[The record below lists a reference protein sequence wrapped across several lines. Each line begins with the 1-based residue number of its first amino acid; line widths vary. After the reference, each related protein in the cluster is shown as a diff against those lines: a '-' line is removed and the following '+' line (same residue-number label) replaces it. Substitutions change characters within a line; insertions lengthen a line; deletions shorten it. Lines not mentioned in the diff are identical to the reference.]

1 MQLAVKG
8 VCHVTNE
15 GRPGIEEILRQ
26 RIMVL
31 EGAMGTMI
39 QAEKLTEEDYRGER
53 FAGHGCDV
61 RGNNDLL
68 NITQPEIIGKIH
80 EAFLAVGS
88 DIVETNTFNATTI
101 SQADYEMEHLVRDIC
116 LAGAAVARE
125 VADKWTAKTPDKPRY
140 VFGNLGPT
148 NRTCS
153 ISPDVNRPGYRAIT
167 FDEMRDAY
175 REQAEALFDGGV
187 DGFAVETV
195 FDTLNCKAA
204 LFALDELFEERG
216 EKRPV
221 MVTGTVTDLTGRNL
235 SGQTV
240 TAFWYAV
247 RHARPLAF
255 GLNCGF
261 GGEQLRP
268 FVEELAREIEVP
280 LVVYPNAGLPNE
292 LGGYDEAPEM
302 TGSFIREWA
311 EKGWVNVVGGCC
323 GTTPAHIEAVAKAV
337 EGIKPREIPED
348 SKRMRLSGLDPFVT
362 AA

>member
-1 MQLAVKG
+1 MASS
-8 VCHVTNE
+8 E
-15 GRPGIEEILRQ
+15 RPPIESIIAE

-39 QAEKLTEEDYRGER
+39 QAENLTEQDYRGEQ
-53 FAGHGCDV
+53 FADHSCDV
-61 RGNNDLL
+61 RGNNDML

-88 DIVETNTFNATTI
+88 DIVETNTFSSTSI
-101 SQADYEMEHLVRDIC
+101 SQADYAMEDQVAELCRM
-116 LAGAAVARE
+116 GAAVARE
-125 VADKWTAKTPDKPRY
+125 AADKWTAKTPDKPRY

-153 ISPDVNRPGYRAIT
+153 ISPDVNRPGYRATT
-167 FDEMRDAY
+167 FDQMRDSY

-187 DGFAVETV
+187 DGFLVETV

-204 LFALDELFEERG
+204 LFAIDEMLEERG
-216 EKRPV
+216 ETRPV
-221 MVTGTVTDLTGRNL
+221 MVSGTVTDLTGRNL

-247 RHARPLAF
+247 RHVTPLAF

-261 GGEQLRP
+261 GGKELRP

-280 LVVYPNAGLPNE
+280 LVVFPNAGLPNE

-302 TGSFIREWA
+302 TGGFIREWA
-311 EKGWVNVVGGCC
+311 ESGLVNIVGGCC
-323 GTTPAHIEAVAKAV
+323 GTTPAHIEAMAKAV
-337 EGIKPREIPED
+337 EGVKPRVVAKND
-348 SKRMRLSGLDPFVT
+348 KRMRLSGLDPFVT

>member
-1 MQLAVKG
+1 MTSDTRPSIDTILAK
-8 VCHVTNE
+8 
-15 GRPGIEEILRQ
+15 

-39 QAEKLTEEDYRGER
+39 QAENLGEADYRGAQ
-53 FAGHGCDV
+53 FTGHNCDV

-68 NITQPEIIGKIH
+68 NITQPAIIEKIH
-80 EAFLAVGS
+80 DAFLAVGA
-88 DIVETNTFNATTI
+88 DIIETNTFNSTSI
-101 SQADYEMEHLVRDIC
+101 SQADYQMEHLVPDIC
-116 LAGAAVARE
+116 KAGAAIARDAAE
-125 VADKWTAKTPDKPRY
+125 KWTAMTPHKPRY

-153 ISPDVNRPGYRAIT
+153 ISPDVNRPGYRATT

-175 REQAEALFDGGV
+175 REQAEALFEGGV

-216 EKRPV
+216 ERRPV

-247 RHARPLAF
+247 RHANPIAF

-268 FVEELAREIEVP
+268 FVEELAREESS
-280 LVVYPNAGLPNE
+280 L
-292 LGGYDEAPEM
+292 
-302 TGSFIREWA
+302 A
-311 EKGWVNVVGGCC
+311 E
-323 GTTPAHIEAVAKAV
+323 
-337 EGIKPREIPED
+337 
-348 SKRMRLSGLDPFVT
+348 
-362 AA
+362 

>member
-1 MQLAVKG
+1 MSENNRLA
-8 VCHVTNE
+8 
-15 GRPGIEEILRQ
+15 IEEILRQ
-26 RIMVL
+26 RILVL

-39 QAEKLTEEDYRGER
+39 QAEKLTEADYRGER

-68 NITQPEIIGKIH
+68 NLTQPAVIQKIH
-80 EAFLAVGS
+80 EGFLAVGA
-88 DIVETNTFNATTI
+88 DVIETNTFNTTSI
-101 SQADYEMEHLVRDIC
+101 SQADYQMEHLVPEIC
-116 LAGAAVARE
+116 KAGVAIARAAAE
-125 VADKWTAKTPDKPRY
+125 KWTAKTPHKPRY
-140 VFGNLGPT
+140 VIGNLGPT

-153 ISPDVNRPGYRAIT
+153 ISPDVNRPGYRATT

-175 REQAEALFDGGV
+175 REQADALFDGGV
-187 DGFAVETV
+187 DCFAVETV

-216 EKRPV
+216 ERRPV

-247 RHARPLAF
+247 RHARPIAF

-268 FVEELAREIEVP
+268 FVEELTREVEVP

-292 LGGYDEAPEM
+292 LGGYDEAPAM
-302 TGSFIREWA
+302 TAGFIREWA
-311 EKGWVNVVGGCC
+311 EQGWVNIVGGCC
-323 GTTPAHIEAVAKAV
+323 GTTPAHIGAIAEAV
-337 EGIKPREIPED
+337 EGLKPRRIPED
-348 SKRMRLSGLDPFVT
+348 SHRMRLSGLDPFAT

>member
-1 MQLAVKG
+1 MTQEK
-8 VCHVTNE
+8 
-15 GRPGIEEILRQ
+15 RPEIGEILRH

-31 EGAMGTMI
+31 GGAMGTMI
-39 QAEKLTEEDYRGER
+39 QAEKLTEADYRGER
-53 FAGHGCDV
+53 FAEHSCDV

-68 NITQPEIIGKIH
+68 NLTQPEIIGKVH
-80 EAFLAVGS
+80 ESFLTVGA
-88 DIVETNTFNATTI
+88 DIVETNTFNATSI
-101 SQADYEMEHLVRDIC
+101 SQADYQMEHLVSEIC
-116 LAGAAVARE
+116 RAGVAVARKA
-125 VADKWTAKTPDKPRY
+125 ADKWSAKTPDKPRY

-167 FDEMRDAY
+167 FDQMRDAY
-175 REQAEALFDGGV
+175 KEQATALYDGGV
-187 DGFAVETV
+187 DAFAVETV

-204 LFALDELFEERG
+204 LFALDELFEEKG
-216 EKRPV
+216 ERRPV
-221 MVTGTVTDLTGRNL
+221 MVAGTVTDLTGRNL

-247 RHARPLAF
+247 RHAKPMAF

-280 LVVYPNAGLPNE
+280 MVVYPNAGLPNE

-302 TGSFIREWA
+302 TAAFIADWA
-311 EKGWVNVVGGCC
+311 KNGWLNIVGGCC
-323 GTTPAHIEAVAKAV
+323 GTTPAHIEAIVKAV
-337 EGIKPREIPED
+337 EGMKPRTIPED
-348 SKRMRLSGLDPFVT
+348 KKRMRLSGLDPFVT